1 MNQDLMLIAI
11 IILTRIFTGKIQAET
26 LVRILRHNLGE
37 DEFVLCQVP
46 VPWAISGISPQLC

>member
-1 MNQDLMLIAI
+1 MLIAI